1 MTFDYILSEDRQ
13 LNKNCEY
20 NYRIIPINI
29 LLLPV
34 RRLGKM
40 ATIS

>member
-1 MTFDYILSEDRQ
+1 MTFDYILSKDRQ

-20 NYRIIPINI
+20 NYRTIPINI
-29 LLLPV
+29 LLLPARQLKKV
-34 RRLGKM
+34 